1 LPALCK
7 TFAPEFILGALLK
20 LIQDLLAFVSPQ
32 ILRFISSFTYPTQNN
47 LNYFCFFCFSLLIG
61 FVEDPTQESWK
72 GYLYAA
78 ILTITAMIQTLILGQ
93 YFQRM
98 FIIGMQIRTSIVS
111 SIYRKVLVFCIYL
124 ICGLTLHILIFSCK

>member
-1 LPALCK
+1 M
-7 TFAPEFILGALLK
+7 
-20 LIQDLLAFVSPQ
+20 
-32 ILRFISSFTYPTQNN
+32 
-47 LNYFCFFCFSLLIG
+47 LIG
-61 FVEDPTQESWK
+61 FVEDTTQESWK

-111 SIYRKVLVFCIYL
+111 SIYRKVLPIGFID
-124 ICGLTLHILIFSCK
+124 ITFQIRD